1 MSKNEIDGGGG
12 DEGGTRPLEELVEE
26 FRLWRQSRTAGKRI
40 PASMWDEAVQM
51 CQEHAP
57 KRVAYKLRVG
67 LATLMRHL
75 ERGAQRSPM
84 RSALETEF
92 VEVFLSPTPR
102 PVPSADTPVA
112 NARAVPEPHAK
123 LTPVATPTPTPTPE
137 CVVEMENGQGVKM
150 RVQLSGL
157 GLAQLATLCSAMGGV
172 FCHESRSTA

>member
-1 MSKNEIDGGGG
+1 MSKNEIDGRG
-12 DEGGTRPLEELVEE
+12 EGGTHRLEDLVEE
-26 FRLWRQSRTAGKRI
+26 FRRWRQTRTAGERI
-40 PASMWDEAVQM
+40 PVAMWDAAVQM

-75 ERGAQRSPM
+75 ERGAQHSPM

-102 PVPSADTPVA
+102 PVPTADTSVA
-112 NARAVPEPHAK
+112 NARAMPEPPAK
-123 LTPVATPTPTPTPE
+123 LTPTPTPE

>member
-1 MSKNEIDGGGG
+1 MSKNEIDGG
-12 DEGGTRPLEELVEE
+12 DEGGTRRLEDLVEK
-26 FRLWRQSRTAGKRI
+26 FSRWRRSRTAGERI
-40 PASMWDEAVQM
+40 PVSMWDEVVQV

-75 ERGAQRSPM
+75 ERGDQHSPM
-84 RSALETEF
+84 RGALETEF

-102 PVPSADTPVA
+102 PAPTADTSVA
-112 NARAVPEPHAK
+112 SARAMPEPPAQ
-123 LTPVATPTPTPTPE
+123 PAPTPE

-172 FCHESRSTA
+172 FCHQSRSTA